1 MPYLNIDKDMCIGCG
16 LCVDSCPHNSIYMDD
31 FIAFVNNTCVLC
43 GLCIDGCPVNAI
55 SIFKEV
61 YNSNNIDEH
70 KDIWIFGETHN
81 NQLLPVVFEIASKG
95 MELAEKL
102 QSKVK
107 VLIIGDKPSNIDK
120 VCADEIYIYKMT
132 NYEKIEENDI
142 EIFDEIIT
150 KNKPNIIL
158 FGATSYGRSIA
169 PRVAARFK
177 TGLTAD
183 CTQLDINKET
193 KILEQTRPAFGGN
206 IMATIVCPNTRP
218 QMATVRAGVF
228 KTEYRIN
235 DVPPKVHEVIRGMNS
250 SRSIE
255 IKDEIMKHSV
265 ESVTDANIIVSV
277 GRGIGNQKNIELAE
291 KLANVIGG
299 KLGVSRPIVDIGWRE
314 HNCQIGQTGY
324 NVSPKLLIAC
334 GISGAIQHISGI
346 TNAEK
351 IIAINTDPEA
361 PIFKVA
367 DYCIVGDCI
376 EIIKE
381 LIADF
386 ESREKLHY

>member
-1 MPYLNIDKDMCIGCG
+1 MPFLNIDKDMCIGCG
-16 LCVDSCPHNSIYMDD
+16 LCVDSCPHSSIYMDD
-31 FIAFVNNTCVLC
+31 NKAFVNNFCVLC
-43 GLCIDGCPVNAI
+43 GFCIDGCPVDAI
-55 SIFKEV
+55 SICKDVSGEV
-61 YNSNNIDEH
+61 DIEEYE
-70 KDIWIFGETHN
+70 DIWIFGETHN
-81 NQLLPVVFEIASKG
+81 NQLIPVVFEITSKG
-95 MELAEKL
+95 KELAEKL
-102 QSKVK
+102 NCKVK
-107 VLIIGDKPSNIDK
+107 VLIIGNKPINFDKLN
-120 VCADEIYIYKMT
+120 ADEVYVYKLN
-132 NYEKIEENDI
+132 NYEKIEENDVK
-142 EIFDEIIT
+142 IFEEVIV

-169 PRVAARFK
+169 PRIAARFK

-228 KTEYRIN
+228 KNESDN
-235 DVPPKVHEVIRGMNS
+235 PKLSPVVHELLCERKIL
-250 SRSIE
+250 RSTKLIDE
-255 IKDEIMKHSV
+255 IKKHSV
-265 ESVTDANIIVSV
+265 ESIADANIIVSV

-291 KLANVIGG
+291 KLANLIGG
-299 KLGVSRPIVDIGWRE
+299 KLGVSRPLVDIGWSE
-314 HNCQIGQTGY
+314 QNYQIGQTGY

-334 GISGAIQHISGI
+334 GISGAIQHLSGI

-351 IIAINTDPEA
+351 IIAINTDSEA
-361 PIFKVA
+361 PIFKIA

-381 LIADF
+381 LISDF
-386 ESREKLHY
+386 ESGEKLHY